1 MGKNSGV
8 NKAVNIFWGILV
20 ALVVIFILFVVGLG
34 AVVIVAFLIAI
45 FGAVAYLI
53 HKFWVGPWQQEKN
66 EREKAESLLYFQADN
81 IDHLTGDDFEELLK
95 NVFTVLRYDVQITKK
110 TGDQGA
116 DLILSKDGRKISVQA
131 KRYSKSVGNKAI
143 QEVHSSIPFY
153 GTEMGWV
160 ITTSGFTKSAIE
172 LARKTNV
179 KLYNRYE
186 TINLIKMA
194 HAKIKK
200 EKTQVT

>member
-131 KRYSKSVGNKAI
+131 KRYSKTVGNKAI
-143 QEVHSSIPFY
+143 QEVYSSIQFY
-153 GTEMGWV
+153 ETEEAWV
-160 ITTSGFTKSAIE
+160 ITTSDFTKGAIE
-172 LARKTNV
+172 LARKTGV

-186 TINLIKMA
+186 TINLIKKA
-194 HAKIKK
+194 HAEIKK
-200 EKTQVT
+200 RKT

>member
-131 KRYSKSVGNKAI
+131 KRYSKTVGNKAI
-143 QEVHSSIPFY
+143 QEVYSSIQFY
-153 GTEMGWV
+153 ETEEAWV
-160 ITTSGFTKSAIE
+160 ITTSDFTKGAIE
-172 LARKTNV
+172 LARKTGV

-186 TINLIKMA
+186 TINLIKKA
-194 HAKIKK
+194 HAEIRKQ
-200 EKTQVT
+200 KT

>member
-1 MGKNSGV
+1 MGKNNGV
-8 NKAVNIFWGILV
+8 NKAVNIFWGSLV

-81 IDHLTGDDFEELLK
+81 IDHLTGEGFEDLLK
-95 NVFTVLRYDVQITKK
+95 KVFTVLGYNAQITKK

-131 KRYSKSVGNKAI
+131 KRYSKTVGNKAI
-143 QEVHSSIPFY
+143 QEVYSSIQFY
-153 GTEMGWV
+153 ETGEAWV
-160 ITTSGFTKSAIE
+160 ITTSDFTKGAIE
-172 LARKTNV
+172 LARKTGV

-186 TINLIKMA
+186 TINLIKKA
-194 HAKIKK
+194 HVEIKK
-200 EKTQVT
+200 RKT

>member
-1 MGKNSGV
+1 MGKNNGV
-8 NKAVNIFWGILV
+8 NKAVNIFWGSLV

-131 KRYSKSVGNKAI
+131 KRYGKTVGNKAI
-143 QEVHSSIPFY
+143 QEVYSSIQFY
-153 GTEMGWV
+153 ETGEAWV
-160 ITTSGFTKSAIE
+160 ITTSDFTKGAIE
-172 LARKTNV
+172 LARKTGV
-179 KLYNRYE
+179 KLYNRYK
-186 TINLIKMA
+186 TINLIKKA
-194 HAKIKK
+194 HVEIKK
-200 EKTQVT
+200 RKT

>member
-1 MGKNSGV
+1 MGKNNGV

-66 EREKAESLLYFQADN
+66 EREKAESLVYFQTDD
-81 IDHLTGDDFEELLK
+81 IDHLTGEGFEELLR
-95 NVFTVLRYDVQITKK
+95 NVFTILGYNAQITKK

-131 KRYSKSVGNKAI
+131 KRYSKTVGNKAI
-143 QEVHSSIPFY
+143 QEVYSSIQFY
-153 GTEMGWV
+153 ETEEAWV
-160 ITTSGFTKSAIE
+160 IT
-172 LARKTNV
+172 
-179 KLYNRYE
+179 
-186 TINLIKMA
+186 
-194 HAKIKK
+194 
-200 EKTQVT
+200 

>member
-8 NKAVNIFWGILV
+8 NKAVNIFWGIVV

-45 FGAVAYLI
+45 FGGVSYLI
-53 HKFWVGPWQQEKN
+53 YKLWLEPRQQKKN
-66 EREKAESLLYFQADN
+66 EREEAESLLYFK
-81 IDHLTGDDFEELLK
+81 IDGIDYLTGEDFEDLLK
-95 NVFTVLRYDVQITKK
+95 KVFTVLGYNAQITKK

-131 KRYSKSVGNKAI
+131 KRYSKTVGNKAI
-143 QEVHSSIPFY
+143 QEVYSSIQFY
-153 GTEMGWV
+153 ETGEAWV
-160 ITTSGFTKSAIE
+160 ITTSDFTKGAIE
-172 LARKTNV
+172 LARKTGV

-186 TINLIKMA
+186 TINLIKKA
-194 HAKIKK
+194 HAEIKK
-200 EKTQVT
+200 RKT

>member
-1 MGKNSGV
+1 MGKNNGV
-8 NKAVNIFWGILV
+8 NKAVNIFWGSLV

-131 KRYSKSVGNKAI
+131 KRYSKTVGNKAI
-143 QEVHSSIPFY
+143 QEVYSSIQFY
-153 GTEMGWV
+153 ETEEAWV
-160 ITTSGFTKSAIE
+160 ITTSDFTKGAIE
-172 LARKTNV
+172 LARKTGV

-186 TINLIKMA
+186 TINLIKKA
-194 HAKIKK
+194 HVEIKK
-200 EKTQVT
+200 RKT